1 MGILSRKV
9 KAAEFGSASVKAQ
22 AGYSNV
28 GNFIT
33 YTTSRQELVALSNP
47 TISRSHDLIA
57 SMLGALEFRHFTRQ
71 WTGKDYEKIYI
82 PNESWM
88 DRPDPNVT
96 RNFFLANIF
105 TDLYLYGAAVAY
117 VTSRYS
123 NGFPAGMTWLPFSSI
138 TFPNMTGPQF
148 YGQPKEV
155 EFNGQILER
164 ENCIV
169 FLSPIIGLLY
179 SGNRA
184 INIATHLDQ
193 AADRYASLETVPGWL
208 SQKGGETMSGDELSD
223 LASAWA
229 AARKSNAIGALNDM
243 VSFNEFS
250 NDPMEMI
257 SDQRKYQALELSRIA
272 SVPPYLLGIDVGS
285 YAYQTPYQARKDLYL
300 FGARPYLDCIQETLS
315 LDNVLPPN
323 KFVEFDVDSWLEHGE
338 MENENKD
345 DDKSSARE
353 LAEIIQKIYLGV
365 GKVITV
371 DEARMIINE
380 AGGSLPPS
388 SGELPFAMPAPSQ
401 PTETQ

>member
-1 MGILSRKV
+1 M
-9 KAAEFGSASVKAQ
+9 GSAPVKAQ
-22 AGYSNV
+22 AGYANV

-57 SMLGALEFRHFTRQ
+57 SMLGALEFRHYTRQ
-71 WTGKDYEKIYI
+71 WTGERYEKIYV

-117 VTSRYS
+117 VTTRYS
-123 NGFPAGMTWLPFSSI
+123 TGFPASMTWLPFSSI

-148 YGQPKEV
+148 YGQPKEI
-155 EFNGQILER
+155 EFNGQMLER

-179 SGNRA
+179 SGNRS

-193 AADRYASLETVPGWL
+193 AADRYASLETVPGYL
-208 SQKGGETMSGDELSD
+208 QQKGGETMSGDELGE

-229 AARKSNAIGALNDM
+229 AARKANAIGALNDYVEFREWS
-243 VSFNEFS
+243 VS
-250 NDPMEMI
+250 PMEMI

-285 YAYQTPYQARKDLYL
+285 YAYQTPEQARKDLYL

-315 LDNVLPPN
+315 MDNVLPRGRA
-323 KFVEFDVDSWLEHGE
+323 VEFDVQRWLGEGDVSEMLVEPDLEESDDS
-338 MENENKD
+338 
-345 DDKSSARE
+345 
-353 LAEIIQKIYLGV
+353 I
-365 GKVITV
+365 
-371 DEARMIINE
+371 
-380 AGGSLPPS
+380 
-388 SGELPFAMPAPSQ
+388 
-401 PTETQ
+401 